1 MKKIL
6 FILTGTLTVLILS
19 MSVSCVH
26 HHFGG
31 SKNEL
36 HIQNEKGQDASAP
49 MRLHREHPWYRHLFN
64 PVGLSYHPRYL
75 AEESLIE
82 GQITLEHIHDGDKLR
97 VYVRRDILPLHI
109 TFTGGDTNKFLIN
122 WELIGKRLEKSW
134 ESELQSEQQLE
145 QKAFTLMDPQN
156 AAIVLVW
163 LRKEGQ
169 WSFQGASWVAQDRHS
184 LQRLDRDA
192 EELSKKAASTT
203 SPASAP

>member
-1 MKKIL
+1 MKTLL
-6 FILTGTLTVLILS
+6 FILIGALTILILS

-26 HHFGG
+26 HHFCG
-31 SKNEL
+31 SKNVL
-36 HIQNEKGQDASAP
+36 LIQNDKQQDASAP
-49 MRLHREHPWYRHLFN
+49 MRLHREYAWYRHLFN

-82 GQITLEHIHDGDKLR
+82 GKITLDHIRDGDKLR
-97 VYVRRDILPLHI
+97 IYVRRDILPLKF
-109 TFTGGDTNKFLIN
+109 TFTGEDTKKFLIN
-122 WELIGKRLEKSW
+122 WELIGKGLEKSW
-134 ESELQSEQQLE
+134 ESELQSEQRVE
-145 QKAFTLMDPQN
+145 RKVFTLMNPQS

-169 WSFQGASWVAQDRHS
+169 WSFQGASWVAKDRYS

-203 SPASAP
+203 SHSD